1 MKVYSLLIG
10 ILCGFTLAV
19 VLGLRSK
26 TACYETVA
34 VTPASSEMILFNTCT
49 GEIEIKPIHIAPP
62 QHGTPNT
69 PPKNDQDKDSNDDKE
84 SNGSFKLFDLGASAA
99 ILP

>member
-49 GEIEIKPIHIAPP
+49 GEI
-62 QHGTPNT
+62 
-69 PPKNDQDKDSNDDKE
+69 
-84 SNGSFKLFDLGASAA
+84 
-99 ILP
+99 